1 MPGPMRHGSMTLFAA
16 LNPQRV
22 GAARAD
28 APSIPSRATS
38 TSRRAAAARACGA
51 AAAVSAAAAG
61 IRITFAAGWRH
72 SVGSPV
78 QPVRRPRLVIVRP
91 ACHGAVVAAVPGV
104 LVADPLIAVGR
115 CIGRWGRRCRIVGD
129 RTGRDG
135 AETQS
140 EYGRESEF
148 ALHVQFSLGKRATG
162 PGLVAY
168 RVPVRGRRRGQR
180 RPGGCWRH
188 GLGDERAL
196 CSPRKIYLRWLVK
209 ISRCGRECCPGDP
222 AMASRW
228 VIAPRCRASRQIGG
242 SCLASPARRRA
253 WAPQPDAAM
262 AHQPDCGRI
271 EASQRSVQLARI
283 SYTLAVWLWTRTLS
297 RLAAGGPLVLAPSL
311 PHGRE
316 GFGHTI
322 PSSLTRPGQ

>member
-115 CIGRWGRRCRIVGD
+115 CIGRWGRRCRIVGG

-209 ISRCGRECCPGDP
+209 ISRSGRECCPGDP
-222 AMASRW
+222 AVASRW
-228 VIAPRCRASRQIGG
+228 VIAPPLSRFTANWRLTPGVTSATTRLGAST
-242 SCLASPARRRA
+242 RRRHGSSA
-253 WAPQPDAAM
+253 
-262 AHQPDCGRI
+262 G
-271 EASQRSVQLARI
+271 
-283 SYTLAVWLWTRTLS
+283 LWTDRSQPALRPAGS
-297 RLAAGGPLVLAPSL
+297 HFVHPCGLALDTDAL
-311 PHGRE
+311 
-316 GFGHTI
+316 
-322 PSSLTRPGQ
+322 

>member
-1 MPGPMRHGSMTLFAA
+1 MR
-16 LNPQRV
+16 R
-22 GAARAD
+22 
-28 APSIPSRATS
+28 PSRP
-38 TSRRAAAARACGA
+38 ARLQRPGAPPPPGRGA
-51 AAAVSAAAAG
+51 AAAVS
-61 IRITFAAGWRH
+61 RCRCRYPYHVRRGWRH

-228 VIAPRCRASRQIGG
+228 VIAP
-242 SCLASPARRRA
+242 
-253 WAPQPDAAM
+253 
-262 AHQPDCGRI
+262 
-271 EASQRSVQLARI
+271 
-283 SYTLAVWLWTRTLS
+283 AVALHGK
-297 RLAAGGPLVLAPSL
+297 LAAHAWRHQRDDAP
-311 PHGRE
+311 GRLNQTPPWLISRIVD
-316 GFGHTI
+316 G
-322 PSSLTRPGQ
+322 